1 MSLFKIKKNFN
12 VIVFIISFLIYSQN
26 LFAKDQCNIDQQIN
40 LNIFKKNDYKFY
52 NYICE
57 SSEGLYLKGYLG
69 DKDKKIF
76 VDNYSDFAAKE
87 SPRLLAVSI
96 YKPNKRK
103 PPILITINSAY
114 YCCTPQIEGKIYQV
128 KLYQISENK
137 ILNLKN
143 ITNILGSNAEGF
155 EGIAEGKVYYKY
167 KTISEIKKWL
177 DKNY

>member
-1 MSLFKIKKNFN
+1 MKKYFN
-12 VIVFIISFLIYSQN
+12 VIVFIISSLIYPQN
-26 LFAKDQCNIDQQIN
+26 LFAKDQCNIDQQVN

-87 SPRLLAVSI
+87 SPKLLAVSI

>member
-1 MSLFKIKKNFN
+1 MKKYFTIILF
-12 VIVFIISFLIYSQN
+12 VISSLIYSQN
-26 LFAKDQCNIDQQIN
+26 LFAKDQCDIDQQVK

-57 SSEGLYLKGYLG
+57 SSEDSYLKSYFG
-69 DKDKKIF
+69 DQEKKIF
-76 VDNYSDFAAKE
+76 VGDYSDFAAKE
-87 SPRLLAVSI
+87 NPKLLAVSI
-96 YKPNKRK
+96 YKSTKRK

-114 YCCTPQIEGKIYQV
+114 YCCTPQIEGEMYQV
-128 KLYQISENK
+128 NLYQISENK

>member
-1 MSLFKIKKNFN
+1 KKYFTIIMFFISSLI
-12 VIVFIISFLIYSQN
+12 LYSQN
-26 LFAKDQCNIDQQIN
+26 LFAKDQCKIDQQVK

-57 SSEGLYLKGYLG
+57 SSEDSYLKGYFG
-69 DKDKKIF
+69 DQEKKIF
-76 VDNYSDFAAKE
+76 VGDYSDFAAKE
-87 SPRLLAVSI
+87 SPKLLAVGI
-96 YKPNKRK
+96 YKSTKRK

-114 YCCTPQIEGKIYQV
+114 YCCTPQIEGKVYQV

>member
-1 MSLFKIKKNFN
+1 MKKNFN

>member
-1 MSLFKIKKNFN
+1 
-12 VIVFIISFLIYSQN
+12 
-26 LFAKDQCNIDQQIN
+26 
-40 LNIFKKNDYKFY
+40 
-52 NYICE
+52 
-57 SSEGLYLKGYLG
+57 
-69 DKDKKIF
+69 
-76 VDNYSDFAAKE
+76 E
-87 SPRLLAVSI
+87 SPKLLAVGI
-96 YKPNKRK
+96 YKSTKRK

-114 YCCTPQIEGKIYQV
+114 YCCTPQIEGKVYQV

-177 DKNY
+177 DKSY

>member
-1 MSLFKIKKNFN
+1 MKKYFN
-12 VIVFIISFLIYSQN
+12 VVVFIISSLIYSQN
-26 LFAKDQCNIDQQIN
+26 LFAKEQCNIDQQVN
-40 LNIFKKNDYKFY
+40 LNIFKKNDYKLY

-87 SPRLLAVSI
+87 SPKLLAVSI

-155 EGIAEGKVYYKY
+155 DGIAEGKVYYKY

>member
-1 MSLFKIKKNFN
+1 MDILNNRVVFIFSLFLLL
-12 VIVFIISFLIYSQN
+12 VMYSRD
-26 LFAKDQCNIDQQIN
+26 LFAENKCSINGIVN

-87 SPRLLAVSI
+87 SPKLLAVSI

-128 KLYQISENK
+128 KVYQISENK

>member
-1 MSLFKIKKNFN
+1 MKKYFN
-12 VIVFIISFLIYSQN
+12 VIVFIISSLIYSQN
-26 LFAKDQCNIDQQIN
+26 LFAKDQCNIDQQVN

-87 SPRLLAVSI
+87 SPRILAVSI
-96 YKPNKRK
+96 YKANKRK

>member
-1 MSLFKIKKNFN
+1 MKKNFN

-26 LFAKDQCNIDQQIN
+26 LFAKDQCNIDQQVN

>member
-1 MSLFKIKKNFN
+1 MKKYFT
-12 VIVFIISFLIYSQN
+12 IIMFFISSLIYSQN
-26 LFAKDQCNIDQQIN
+26 LFAKDQCNIDQQVK

-57 SSEGLYLKGYLG
+57 SSEGLYLKGYFG
-69 DKDKKIF
+69 DQEKKIF
-76 VDNYSDFAAKE
+76 VGDYSDFAAKE
-87 SPRLLAVSI
+87 TPKLLAVSI
-96 YKPNKRK
+96 YKSTKRK

-114 YCCTPQIEGKIYQV
+114 YCCTPQIEGEVYQV
-128 KLYQISENK
+128 NLYQISENK

-155 EGIAEGKVYYKY
+155 EGITEGKVYYKY

>member
-1 MSLFKIKKNFN
+1 MKKYFT
-12 VIVFIISFLIYSQN
+12 VIVFIISSLIYSQN
-26 LFAKDQCNIDQQIN
+26 LFAKDQCNIDQQVN

-87 SPRLLAVSI
+87 SPKLLAVSI

>member
-26 LFAKDQCNIDQQIN
+26 LFAKDQCNIDQQVN

>member
-1 MSLFKIKKNFN
+1 MKKYFN
-12 VIVFIISFLIYSQN
+12 VIVFIISSLIYSQN
-26 LFAKDQCNIDQQIN
+26 LFAKDQCNIDQQVN

-87 SPRLLAVSI
+87 SPRILAVSI

>member
-1 MSLFKIKKNFN
+1 MKKNFN

-128 KLYQISENK
+128 KLYQVSENK